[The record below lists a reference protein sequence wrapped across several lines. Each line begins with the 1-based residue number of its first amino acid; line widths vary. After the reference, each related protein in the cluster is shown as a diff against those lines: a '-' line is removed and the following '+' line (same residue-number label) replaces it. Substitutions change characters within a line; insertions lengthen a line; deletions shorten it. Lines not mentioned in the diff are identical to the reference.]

1 MMLDVNGEKLYCKV
15 PYQTG
20 IVIKKVEKSCM
31 RTFSHM
37 VQSYLDNPGISV
49 MMKLK
54 AKMERKSN
62 NFILNIRKSCVQ
74 VVVRKSH

>member
-1 MMLDVNGEKLYCKV
+1 MPDVNGERPYCKV

-20 IVIKKVEKSCM
+20 IVIKKEEKSCM

-37 VQSYLDNPGISV
+37 AQSYLDNPGISV

-54 AKMERKSN
+54 VKTEMKSG
-62 NFILNIRKSCVQ
+62 NFILNIRKLYAQAVAL
-74 VVVRKSH
+74 RFH